1 MVWLVRTTRRE
12 APERSLKVHVI
23 IAGCGRVG
31 AYLARTLDGQGHGV
45 AVIDK
50 SVEAFRRLG
59 DGFTGTRLP
68 GIVFDRATLE
78 EAGIRHAQAFVAV
91 TNGDNSNIVSARTAR
106 ERYGVEHVVARIYDP
121 ERAVI
126 YERFGI
132 TAIASSRWT
141 AEAVLRSLLPAGQRI
156 EADLGPV
163 PGEVVLTTLTLPP
176 GVHGLDAA
184 TLNRAGEAVLV
195 GVTRGTSTRLPGPGD
210 IVEAGDQVHLAIS
223 RPAFDQVCAWV
234 DGLGEVES

>member
-1 MVWLVRTTRRE
+1 MVWLVGMSRRK
-12 APERSLKVHVI
+12 APELHVI

-50 SVEAFRRLG
+50 APEAFRRLG
-59 DGFTGTRLP
+59 DGFSGQTLA
-68 GIVFDRATLE
+68 GIVFDRTTLE
-78 EAGIRHAQAFVAV
+78 EAGIRKAQALVAV

-163 PGEVVLTTLTLPP
+163 PGEVVLSTLALPA

-184 TLNRAGEAVLV
+184 VLNRPGESVLV
-195 GVTRGTSTRLPGPGD
+195 GVTRGTLTRLPGPGD
-210 IVEAGDQVHLAIS
+210 IVEAGDHVHLAIS
-223 RPAFDQVCAWV
+223 RPAFDRVCAWV
-234 DGLGEVES
+234 AELGKVES